1 MSLNVLKAD
10 LESIKTTVNQIQNR
24 ISRIASNLPNDMY
37 SYKVSEF
44 VSNTLIQIASMENNI
59 VNIQESCKTT
69 LEYLGERSNT
79 IEEVF
84 KTINEF
90 IAQFD
95 VLKLLFNFITY
106 FFIENCFFTSHVTLW
121 WYKKNKKTYQGS

>member
-106 FFIENCFFTSHVTLW
+106 FFYRKLLLYITRHSLVV
-121 WYKKNKKTYQGS
+121 